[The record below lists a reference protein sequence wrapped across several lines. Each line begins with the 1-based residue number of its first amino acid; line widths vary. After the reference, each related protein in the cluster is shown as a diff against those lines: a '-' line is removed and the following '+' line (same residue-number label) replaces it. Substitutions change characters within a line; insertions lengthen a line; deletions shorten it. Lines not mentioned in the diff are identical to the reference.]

1 MWFLPSSSPTF
12 HRPTEDPLIIDCHVH
27 LNRYEDSEPA
37 SLQARYELLRTQMD
51 MHGID
56 HALILSSYLENDRRP
71 SVDEILDVVE
81 DDPRI
86 SVVAGVSYRNYRA
99 ADLAH
104 LRELLKSKRIRGLKL
119 YPGYEPYFVSDA
131 RMRVVYELAGEF
143 GVPVMIHTGDTFDPK
158 GKLKYAHPLEVDEV
172 AVDFRDVTFVICHI
186 GNPWVTDAME
196 VIYKNDNVVGDI
208 SGFTL
213 KHFEERFERY
223 MLRQVEEV
231 IAFAG
236 DRSKLLYGTDWPICD
251 MGSYLRFV
259 DKLELSSREREQI
272 LWQNCVRIFHLDL
285 PGMPSGDGAHLRSD
299 GSRSEPAGQ
308 ASSGGG
314 AA

>member
-1 MWFLPSSSPTF
+1 M
-12 HRPTEDPLIIDCHVH
+12 IVDCHTH
-27 LNRYEDSEPA
+27 LNRYEDEEPEA
-37 SLQARYELLRTQMD
+37 LRDRYALLRSEMD
-51 MHGID
+51 THGVD
-56 HALILSSYLENDRRP
+56 YALVLSSYTVNDRRP
-71 SVDEILDVVE
+71 SVDQILEVVG

-86 SVVAGVSYRNYRA
+86 GVVAGVSYREYRA
-99 ADLAH
+99 HDLAH
-104 LRELLKSKRIRGLKL
+104 LRELLGEGRIRGLKL
-119 YPGYEPYFVSDA
+119 YPGYEPFFVSDP

-172 AVDFRDVTFVICHI
+172 AVDFREVTFVICHL
-186 GNPWVTDAME
+186 GNPWITDAME

-236 DRSKLLYGTDWPICD
+236 DRSKLLYGTDWPISD

-259 DKLELSSREREQI
+259 DKLELTPREREQI
-272 LWQNCVRIFHLDL
+272 LWRNSVRVFGLE
-285 PGMPSGDGAHLRSD
+285 MPAEVTPQERVLR
-299 GSRSEPAGQ
+299 
-308 ASSGGG
+308 
-314 AA
+314 

>member
-1 MWFLPSSSPTF
+1 
-12 HRPTEDPLIIDCHVH
+12 
-27 LNRYEDSEPA
+27 
-37 SLQARYELLRTQMD
+37 
-51 MHGID
+51 
-56 HALILSSYLENDRRP
+56 
-71 SVDEILDVVE
+71 
-81 DDPRI
+81 
-86 SVVAGVSYRNYRA
+86 AGVSYYNYRA
-99 ADLAH
+99 ADLADLRLL
-104 LRELLKSKRIRGLKL
+104 LRERRIRGLKL
-119 YPGYEPYFVSDA
+119 YPGYEAFYVHDA
-131 RMRVVYELAGEF
+131 RMRVVYELAAEF
-143 GVPVMIHTGDTFDPK
+143 DVPVMIHTGDTFDPK

-259 DKLELSSREREQI
+259 DKLELSREEREQI
-272 LWQNCVRIFHLDL
+272 LWRNSVRIFHLDL
-285 PGMPSGDGAHLRSD
+285 PDIAQRNGSAAAASAAGAV
-299 GSRSEPAGQ
+299 GQPARVAPGE
-308 ASSGGG
+308 ALG
-314 AA
+314 

>member
-1 MWFLPSSSPTF
+1 M
-12 HRPTEDPLIIDCHVH
+12 IIDCHTH
-27 LNRYEDSEPA
+27 LNRYEDEEPEA
-37 SLQARYELLRTQMD
+37 LRDRYRLLRAEMD
-51 MHGID
+51 THGVD
-56 HALILSSYLENDRRP
+56 YALVLSSYTVNDRRP
-71 SVDEILDVVE
+71 SVDELLEVVA

-86 SVVAGVSYRNYRA
+86 GVVAGVSYRDYRA
-99 ADLAH
+99 HDLAH
-104 LRELLKSKRIRGLKL
+104 LRQLLKEGLIRGLKL
-119 YPGYEPYFVSDA
+119 YPGYEPFYVSDA

-172 AVDFRDVTFVICHI
+172 AVDFRDVTFVICHL
-186 GNPWVTDAME
+186 GNPWITDAME

-259 DKLELSSREREQI
+259 DKLELTPREREQI
-272 LWQNCVRIFHLDL
+272 LWRNSVRVYGLEL
-285 PGMPSGDGAHLRSD
+285 PVEATP
-299 GSRSEPAGQ
+299 P
-308 ASSGGG
+308 GG
-314 AA
+314 AIR